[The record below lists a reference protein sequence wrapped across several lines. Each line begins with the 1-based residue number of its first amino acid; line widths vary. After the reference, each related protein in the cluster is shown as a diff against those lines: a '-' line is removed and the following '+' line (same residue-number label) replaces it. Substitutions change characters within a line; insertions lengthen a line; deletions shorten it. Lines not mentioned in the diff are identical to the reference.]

1 MSLTPEFRASQFE
14 AARAVL
20 EALSDADTA
29 LSQYQADL
37 KGEALDIVVNVMR
50 NGLRPPLI
58 TEAGEIAQN

>member
-14 AARAVL
+14 AAQVVL

-29 LSQYQADL
+29 LSSHQAEL
-37 KGEALDIVVNVMR
+37 KDEALEIVAHVMR

-58 TEAGEIAQN
+58 TEAGEIVPS